1 MRLAETRGGRRVLF
15 AALYLSEG
23 APIGFVWWAL
33 PTRMRQAGVPV
44 DEITVVTSI
53 LVLPWALKFLWA
65 PAVDAL
71 RGRAWNLRH
80 WIVTAQIAM
89 AATILPLAWLD
100 LRTDLEWVRIL
111 LLAHAFSAATQDVA
125 IDAWAIR
132 LTGEDERGRLSGV
145 MQAGMLVGRWLFG
158 AGLLLAGNAIGDS
171 IVMLALFVAIL
182 GSIGVV
188 LVAGDG
194 ASGGSAEPAKR
205 GSILRALG
213 DVLRRRTT
221 WVGLGIA
228 LTAGAAFEGV
238 GAVAGP
244 FLIDRDYSE
253 QAVGLFYTASVV
265 AMLLGALAGGVLADR
280 RGHRRALAVSV
291 VGVAAWVGLIASAE
305 ALGAGGLLLP
315 LMVCLYAGIG
325 ALTASSYAL
334 FMDLTDPRLAG
345 TQFSAFMG
353 ATNGCEAW
361 AAAAVGTAAVAWGY
375 APAFVAL
382 AGASLVALIFLAFT
396 GNFRGEN
403 DPRARTVEGAI
414 VATARA
420 PDGPEGE

>member
-1 MRLAETRGGRRVLF
+1 MRLAQTRGGRRVLF

-33 PTRMRQAGVPV
+33 PTRMRQEGVPV
-44 DEITVVTSI
+44 DEITAVTAL

-71 RGRAWNLRH
+71 RGPAWGYRH

-100 LRTDLEWVRIL
+100 LRADLGWVQIL
-111 LLAHAFSAATQDVA
+111 LIAHAFCAATQDVA

-132 LTGEDERGRLSGV
+132 LTAEHERGSLSGV
-145 MQAGMLVGRWLFG
+145 MQAGMLVGRWVFG
-158 AGLLLAGNAIGDS
+158 AGLLLAGGVIGES
-171 IVMLALFVAIL
+171 IVMLGLFVAIL
-182 GSIGVV
+182 GSIGLVV
-188 LVAGDG
+188 VAGNG
-194 ASGGSAEPAKR
+194 VSADARADEPR

-213 DVLRRRTT
+213 EVLTRKTT
-221 WVGLGIA
+221 WLGLGIA

-244 FLIDRDYSE
+244 FLIDRGHSE
-253 QAVGLFYTASVV
+253 QAVGGFYTASVV
-265 AMLLGALAGGVLADR
+265 AMLLGALGGGVLADR
-280 RGHRRALAVSV
+280 RGHRRALALSV
-291 VGVAAWVGLIASAE
+291 LGVAAWVFVIAGAE
-305 ALGAGGLLLP
+305 AVGAVDLLLP

-361 AAAAVGTAAVAWGY
+361 AAAAAGSVAVAWGY
-375 APAFVAL
+375 APAFAAL
-382 AGASLVALIFLAFT
+382 ALASLVALIFLSFSQ
-396 GNFRGEN
+396 NFGGEN
-403 DPRARTVEGAI
+403 EPRAQATEGAI

-420 PDGPEGE
+420 PDGPRGE